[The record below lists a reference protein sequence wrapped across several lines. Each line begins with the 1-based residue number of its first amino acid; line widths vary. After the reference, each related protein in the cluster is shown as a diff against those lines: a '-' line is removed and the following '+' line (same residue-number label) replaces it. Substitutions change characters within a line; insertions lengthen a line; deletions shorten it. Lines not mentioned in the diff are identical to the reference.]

1 MISLAELS
9 MFDLDQAI
17 HRLQVEVSSAQASKD
32 KMGELISML
41 NDPLHSPAPYGE
53 ASEEDILLRSRLTVI
68 IANLVEKIEMF
79 SVGMAITEGVE
90 LSKDF
95 RFMVIYFKSAVTRGL
110 AWNGT
115 SLTNRIVDGIL
126 VWDFDIWKGSE
137 WPKAT
142 AENWIALKQK
152 WNSG

>member
-1 MISLAELS
+1 MLS
-9 MFDLDQAI
+9 FANPTLPEFSDDLLVAPAVGA
-17 HRLQVEVSSAQASKD
+17 LQGPHGKPNTFSSYTTRRDTA
-32 KMGELISML
+32 
-41 NDPLHSPAPYGE
+41 APYGE

-79 SVGMAITEGVE
+79 SVGVDITEGVD

-115 SLTNRIVDGIL
+115 SLTSRIVDGML
-126 VWDFDIWKGSE
+126 VWDFDTWMGSE

-142 AENWIALKQK
+142 AENWISLKHK